1 MAEFEVGT
9 LCFDITDKNRKGVI
23 SKELKDRK
31 IAIRLFY
38 PVEKETVEGLNTA
51 PYFSERKKKAVCKA
65 FYIPAVVFKNA
76 KTDYYEN
83 VPMIEGE
90 KFPLLLFSH
99 GYNSYLESNSVL
111 CTQIAA
117 SGYIVACVSH
127 AFEAIENDYSDGS
140 YDYYDKRINKIMY
153 KNGPFKAIKEQNKI
167 MKGNSGIEETAEKF
181 NAFQKTHTPYL
192 IERVP
197 EWEKDML
204 SAYQAVK
211 ERFGTFLDL
220 TNGFACSGHSLGGAT
235 AYALCL
241 HNPEV
246 VCGLNIDGA
255 LFGDYSGEVL
265 KKPFYQFSC
274 KENEKIESNVLLNR
288 EALVYTS
295 CFEGMKHIA
304 FTDIKFHTKIKMI
317 AGVLEPEIMQKH
329 LLAGHLFMLDR
340 YLKGKEVEFPHST
353 DSSVKTEIHEL

>member
-9 LCFDITDKNRKGVI
+9 LCFDITDKNRKGI
-23 SKELKDRK
+23 ITKEPGDRK
-31 IAIRLFY
+31 IAVRLFY
-38 PVEKETVEGLNTA
+38 PVKKEAVEGLNTA
-51 PYFSERKKKAVCKA
+51 PYFSERKKKAVCKT
-65 FYIPAVVFKNA
+65 FFIPTGVFKNA
-76 KTDYYEN
+76 KTNYYEN
-83 VPMIEGE
+83 VPMIEGK

-111 CTQIAA
+111 CSEIAA
-117 SGYIVACVSH
+117 NGYIVACVSH
-127 AFEAIENDYSDGS
+127 AYEATENDYSDGT

-153 KNGPFKAIKEQNKI
+153 KNGPFKAIKDQNKI
-167 MKGNSGIEETAEKF
+167 MKCDSSIEEIAEKF
-181 NAFQKTHTPYL
+181 NTFQKTHTPFL

-211 ERFGTFLDL
+211 ERFGDFVDL
-220 TNGFACSGHSLGGAT
+220 TNGFAVSGHSLGGAT
-235 AYALCL
+235 AYALCH

-246 VCGLNIDGA
+246 ACGLNIDGA

-265 KKPFYQFSC
+265 KKPFYQFGC

-288 EALVYTS
+288 EATVYTS

-317 AGVLEPEIMQKH
+317 SGVLDPEIMQKH

-340 YLKGKEVEFPHST
+340 YLLGKEALFPFST